1 VGDGDDFP
9 MPQTFQD
16 LIAQNKRTSI
26 MLVAIFVLFVVAL
39 AITLAIAVLVMM
51 DPERAAAIQVRRGLA
66 VGLAAAAVSIG
77 ISLLSYFSG
86 DQLILGVQGAQ
97 ELRKEEDPQLFNV
110 VEEMAI
116 AAGVPMPRVYLI
128 DDPSPNAF
136 ATGRDPAHASV
147 AITTGLR
154 AKLNREELQ
163 GVMAHEMAH
172 VRNYDIRLMLL
183 LAVLIGTVIM
193 LSDFFWSVLRFGP
206 RGGSRGSSDGD
217 KKGGGQLLMVVVL
230 ILAILFSILAPI
242 LASMLQFAVSRQ
254 REYLA
259 DATGVE
265 LTRNPLGLA
274 HALEKLRADPTPMR
288 IVNRGTAHLFI
299 VNPVKKFAELG
310 NTVFASHPPL
320 ESRIERLYALVREQ

>member
-1 VGDGDDFP
+1 
-9 MPQTFQD
+9 MPTTFQD
-16 LIAQNKRTSI
+16 LIAQNKRSSM

-39 AITLAIAVLVMM
+39 AIMLALAVLVML
-51 DPERAAAIQVRRGLA
+51 DPERAAAIQVRRGLG
-66 VGLAAAAVSIG
+66 VGLAAAVISLG
-77 ISLLSYFSG
+77 ISVLSYFSG

-97 ELRKEEDPQLFNV
+97 ELRHDQDPQLYNV

-116 AAGVPMPRVYLI
+116 AAGVPMPKVYLI

-154 AKLNREELQ
+154 TKLTRDELQ
-163 GVMAHEMAH
+163 GVIAHEMSH

-183 LAVLIGTVIM
+183 LAVLIGTVTM
-193 LSDFFWSVLRFGP
+193 LSDFFWSVLRYGP
-206 RGGSRGSSDGD
+206 RGSSSSDSSSGGD
-217 KKGGGQLLMVVVL
+217 KKGGGQLLMFVVL
-230 ILAILFSILAPI
+230 ILAIIFSILAPI

-259 DATGVE
+259 DASGVE

-274 HALEKLRADPTPMR
+274 HALEKLRTDPTPMR
-288 IVNRGTAHLFI
+288 IINRGTAHLFI

-310 NTVFASHPPL
+310 DTIFASHPPL
-320 ESRIERLYALVREQ
+320 ESRIQRLYSLVQPGERL